1 MVFAVDSPM
10 LRVWPHGTLASAG
23 RLGLR
28 HGRIIWAAVAFPSA
42 VILREVLKDIY

>member
-1 MVFAVDSPM
+1 MRP
-10 LRVWPHGTLASAG
+10 TLARAFSLGCSPTSAG
-23 RLGLR
+23 LLGLL